1 MGQLITA
8 LNLDQLRD
16 PLQIL
21 QIVLLWFGIYQLL
34 LLLRRTRALEMVYGV
49 IAVVVLW
56 WATRLPWLNL
66 KAVNWVLSQF
76 LFYLPFALIVIF
88 QNQIRQALATFGRYP
103 LRRFRQQE
111 SSARL
116 IEEVAL
122 ACSSMASQ
130 KIGAL
135 IVFQRSVGL
144 GNFIDTGIRL
154 DARVSYDLL
163 INIFTPMTP
172 LHDGAVIIAGE
183 RVRAASCF
191 LPLTADPYVSRRYG
205 TRHRAAI
212 GISEESDAVAVV
224 VSEERGVISIAT
236 NGELEEDLDTR
247 TLRDRLETLLGG
259 EQQAASGARPLP
271 PRRQRSPEPAGE
283 TAVGTAR

>member
-1 MGQLITA
+1 MSHLVSA

-16 PLQIL
+16 PMQIL
-21 QIVLLWFGIYQLL
+21 QIALLWFGIYQLL

-49 IAVVVLW
+49 MAVVLLW
-56 WATRLPWLNL
+56 WVTRQRWLNL
-66 KAVNWVLSQF
+66 PVVNWVLSQF

-111 SSARL
+111 SSLRM

-122 ACSSMASQ
+122 ACSSMASR

-154 DARVSYDLL
+154 DARVSYDIL

-172 LHDGAVIIAGE
+172 LHDGAVIIAGD
-183 RVRAASCF
+183 RIRAASCF

-224 VSEERGVISIAT
+224 VSEERGVISVAV
-236 NGELEEDLDTR
+236 NGKMEEDLDTR
-247 TLRDRLETLLGG
+247 RLRDRLEQMLGG
-259 EQQAASGARPLP
+259 EQQVAAGPRTWFT
-271 PRRQRSPEPAGE
+271 RRQPEGTGAEAAVE
-283 TAVGTAR
+283 TAR